1 MSPIRVLLAEDNLF
15 YFNGLYQILTDM
27 PGVTL
32 CGTAR
37 DGAALVE
44 LALQEPADVV
54 LTDIQMPELDGIE
67 ATKRLHA
74 RLPQLPVIALTM
86 YASEHLISDMMVAG
100 ARGYLDK
107 NTTIDNLSE
116 AIHRVYDG
124 GFYHCPTTTMRLSRL
139 LSTSRI
145 QAAIPPT
152 FTDAEVQIIR
162 LTCEEYSVKEIASF
176 LYLTESAIEKARKRI
191 QEKMGVRGT
200 PGLVRYAVEK
210 GIVGL
215 GFGPT

>member
-1 MSPIRVLLAEDNLF
+1 MTPIRLLFAEDNLF
-15 YFNGLYQILTDM
+15 YFNGLQLILSDM

-37 DGAALVE
+37 NGDEL
-44 LALQEPADVV
+44 LALALHQPPDVV

-86 YASEHLISDMMVAG
+86 YASEHLISDMMTAG

-107 NTTIDNLSE
+107 NTTIENLSE
-116 AIHRVYDG
+116 AIHRVHAG
-124 GFYHCPTTTMRLSRL
+124 GVYHCPTTTMRVSRL
-139 LSTSRI
+139 LATSRLHTGS
-145 QAAIPPT
+145 PSS
-152 FTDAEVQIIR
+152 FTETEVQIIR
-162 LTCEEYSVKEIASF
+162 LTCEEYSVKEIAGF
-176 LYLTESAIEKARKRI
+176 LYLTESAIEKSRKRI
-191 QEKMGVRGT
+191 QDKMGVRGT

-210 GIVGL
+210 GIVGI
-215 GFGPT
+215 GFGRH